1 MYQLI
6 EIEMNISKK
15 ELTVGIVLASLLFLM
30 SVNSTW
36 FFLTQLKVSIFE
48 WSIFNACAPS
58 SFVYV
63 LCFLIYLIW
72 KKEVFL
78 PVAIVPLFFFGTG
91 GLFVFPWDGM
101 NLFAQ
106 ASHIVMTLNV
116 IWVIYVTLKT
126 ARYKPLA
133 IGLLFSILLF
143 IPYIS
148 YNQHYCRTHA
158 EDLEK
163 ILQIK

>member
-1 MYQLI
+1 
-6 EIEMNISKK
+6 MNISKK
-15 ELTVGIVLASLLFLM
+15 ELTAGIVLASLLFLM
-30 SVNSTW
+30 AVNSTW
-36 FFLTQLKVSIFE
+36 YFLTQLKVSIFE

-58 SFVYV
+58 SFAY
-63 LCFLIYLIW
+63 LFCFLMFLIG
-72 KKEVFL
+72 KRMVFL
-78 PVAIVPLFFFGTG
+78 PVAVVPLFFFGTG

-116 IWVIYVTLKT
+116 IWVIYVTFKT
-126 ARYKPLA
+126 ACYKSLA
-133 IGLLFSILLF
+133 IGLLLSILLF

-158 EDLEK
+158 EDLQR
-163 ILQIK
+163 ILQI

>member
-1 MYQLI
+1 
-6 EIEMNISKK
+6 MNISKK
-15 ELTVGIVLASLLFLM
+15 ELNAGIVLASLLFLM
-30 SVNSTW
+30 AVNSTW
-36 FFLTQLKVSIFE
+36 YFLTQLKVSVLE

-58 SFVYV
+58 SFAYS
-63 LCFLIYLIW
+63 LCFLMFLIR

-78 PVAIVPLFFFGTG
+78 PVAVVPLFFFGTC

-116 IWVIYVTLKT
+116 IWVIYVTLKK
-126 ARYKPLA
+126 ARYKSLA
-133 IGLLFSILLF
+133 IGLLLSILLF

-158 EDLEK
+158 EDLER
-163 ILQIK
+163 ILQIE